1 MDRLPQGAALAA
13 AFLATFALTACGG
26 DSSAPLAAAPAAAPV
41 APATVDGVSTPA
53 SVSVVTAKNAQ

>member
-13 AFLATFALTACGG
+13 AVLATLALTACGG
-26 DSSAPLAAAPAAAPV
+26 DSSAASTPPAV
-41 APATVDGVSTPA
+41 VQTIDGVSTPA